1 MQVPIDPDAIA
12 AIVGTGDRDAIGERV
27 CLYFLGLWEN
37 ETTREPLLAMLRSA
51 LTHDAAAESLR
62 GFLTE
67 ELIGRVSILLD
78 RPDAA
83 LRATLVGSQ
92 LVGLAIGRYA
102 LRIEPLASA
111 DPATVARWVA
121 PTLQRY
127 LTA

>member
-1 MQVPIDPDAIA
+1 
-12 AIVGTGDRDAIGERV
+12 
-27 CLYFLGLWEN
+27 
-37 ETTREPLLAMLRSA
+37 MLRSA
-51 LTHDAAAESLR
+51 LTHDGAADSLR

-67 ELIGRVSILLD
+67 ALVGRVAMVLD
-78 RPDAA
+78 VPDAA

-92 LVGLAIGRYA
+92 LIGLAIVRYL

-111 DPATVARWVA
+111 DAATVVRWVA